1 MTEIYTSSD
10 TNLAIPDENTLL
22 STVSIADSGTILD
35 LNVQLGI
42 SHDRSNDLDVF
53 LKAPD
58 GTSVKLFASVGGNGN
73 NLQDLTLDDDASHPI
88 SAASNPNIT
97 TFRPEENLALFNG
110 LSLSGVWTLEVRDT
124 RKQKIGTLDRWSLEV
139 KYLT

>member
-10 TNLAIPDENTLL
+10 INLAIPDESTVL
-22 STVSIADSGTILD
+22 STVSISDSGTILD

-42 SHDRSNDLDVF
+42 SHDRINDLDVL

-58 GTSVKLFASVGGNGN
+58 GTSVKLFANVGGSSSSLN
-73 NLQDLTLDDDASHPI
+73 NLTLDDDASHPI
-88 SAASNPNIT
+88 TAAPNPNIT

-110 LSLSGVWTLEVRDT
+110 LSLSGIWTLEVRDT